1 MITDEQWKLIDDKY
15 GKLIAKICNNISGDY
30 ATASFDDNLQD
41 LRIATLDAV
50 AGFSKKEGKPFE
62 EFWGSIAFNK
72 YMKTCLWNLKNKK
85 GARISKRYHIN
96 KDTVDIT
103 SYEEILVADNTD
115 SSSAPSSFSAD
126 SIFADANEKLNE
138 EQRKVIDIVVN
149 NPHYVKPNGKVNILR
164 LSNELGCCH
173 AKGRK
178 IIQSIQQKLKLDL

>member
-1 MITDEQWKLIDDKY
+1 MITNEQWKLIDDKY

-50 AGFSKKEGKPFE
+50 AGFSKKEGKSFD
-62 EFWGSIAFNK
+62 EFWGTLAFNK
-72 YMKTCLWNLKNKK
+72 YIKTCLWNLKNKK

-103 SYEEILVADNTD
+103 AYEEILVGATTD
-115 SSSAPSSFSAD
+115 SSSMSSVSMD
-126 SIFADANEKLNE
+126 SLFTDAKNKLDQ
-138 EQRKVIDIVVN
+138 EQRNVIDIVVN
-149 NPHYVKPNGKVNILR
+149 NPDFVKPNGKVNVLR

-178 IIQSIQQKLKLDL
+178 ILSSIRTKLQMDL